1 MFAKYS
7 YAYKF
12 GPKQKQFKIELIAS
26 WLVTWWNSL
35 DNSKFSCYVAS
46 SWSLLVKTILRQY
59 FQPIVFPSEFIIL
72 LPGYIFIYRYAC

>member
-26 WLVTWWNSL
+26 WLVTWCNSL

-46 SWSLLVKTILRQY
+46 SGSLLVKTILRQY